1 MKKFMSKYVKN
12 MDFTNRL
19 HVELISC
26 SNMGNFFKKSTFK
39 LKNEYIFL

>member
-1 MKKFMSKYVKN
+1 

-26 SNMGNFFKKSTFK
+26 SNMGNFFKKKSTFK